1 MKCKVKL
8 PVATF
13 WTVDGL
19 VPDEGKSLSDPS
31 RPSENIAPSRQAHSY
46 STTKEVHALVGAECT
61 LSCNAQARPY
71 PKFTWVHNNGT
82 IIQNQSG
89 FTIATNHEDVSNLT
103 ILLRDSTFYGEYI
116 CEAWNTLGKSETVFL
131 LKMPEKPNDIPF
143 LYPKV
148 IGSKVIT
155 LGVSFE
161 NMKVNN
167 YTKIYVQ
174 FRKILDVVWNGT
186 SKDGKAE
193 TVELVNLEENTTY
206 VIRAAVRNEYVLGD
220 YSDPIHVTTDKGV
233 RNSDDASSS
242 SPNNIHPSSRRL
254 FHSDDSIASND
265 NSTMSFSN
273 NSSDDG
279 FGFTSKVVDTKTLST
294 KFVSKVGDKFI
305 ITTNTSTVEEIWS
318 GIENY
323 K

>member
-1 MKCKVKL
+1 
-8 PVATF
+8 
-13 WTVDGL
+13 
-19 VPDEGKSLSDPS
+19 
-31 RPSENIAPSRQAHSY
+31 
-46 STTKEVHALVGAECT
+46 
-61 LSCNAQARPY
+61 
-71 PKFTWVHNNGT
+71 
-82 IIQNQSG
+82 
-89 FTIATNHEDVSNLT
+89 
-103 ILLRDSTFYGEYI
+103 
-116 CEAWNTLGKSETVFL
+116 
-131 LKMPEKPNDIPF
+131 MPEKPNDIPF

-233 RNSDDASSS
+233 RNSDDGKYF
-242 SPNNIHPSSRRL
+242 L
-254 FHSDDSIASND
+254 
-265 NSTMSFSN
+265 
-273 NSSDDG
+273 
-279 FGFTSKVVDTKTLST
+279 
-294 KFVSKVGDKFI
+294 
-305 ITTNTSTVEEIWS
+305 
-318 GIENY
+318 
-323 K
+323 